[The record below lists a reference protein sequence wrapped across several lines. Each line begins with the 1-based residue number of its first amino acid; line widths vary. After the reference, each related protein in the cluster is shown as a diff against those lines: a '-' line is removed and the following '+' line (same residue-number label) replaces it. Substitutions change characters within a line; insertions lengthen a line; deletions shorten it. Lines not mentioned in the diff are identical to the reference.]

1 MLLYVRLS
9 RRVVWYMEGG
19 LSYGYFLCAAFD
31 ATSLGRSNFFST
43 TGSRLTGFMIYGVW
57 VKTRTPGSS
66 LYTKSYSPRRT
77 LSPRSQIT
85 SRCGRAHTAKLT
97 PKATRWQ
104 NPSSPVQTSHRKFV
118 LHKPC
123 CVNGKKN
130 RAQNASTAMSWKPTF
145 MYRSD

>member
-1 MLLYVRLS
+1 MYDYL
-9 RRVVWYMEGG
+9 
-19 LSYGYFLCAAFD
+19 LCAAFD
-31 ATSLGRSNFFST
+31 ATSLGRSNFYST
-43 TGSRLTGFMIYGVW
+43 TGSGLRGCKIYGVWNRDPGCIIYGVW

-104 NPSSPVQTSHRKFV
+104 NPSSPVQTSRRKFV
-118 LHKPC
+118 PHKPC
-123 CVNGKKN
+123 CINGGKN